1 MKKILRIALAAA
13 VLVSAAACSKT
24 EEEPAYLAVTAFN
37 VDGLWKLSEWSD
49 ASLDGTAWAYIDLDR
64 RDGKFTAY
72 CTIETS
78 DAIPVI
84 ETGFYAVNEDE
95 SSIWGYYE
103 FDNQRWWT
111 HKYVVSELTSDRMV
125 WTAQDDP
132 SEVRVYVRIDALP
145 DGIAP
150 DSSDDSEE

>member
-24 EEEPAYLAVTAFN
+24 EEDVVYLQLTPFN
-37 VDGLWKLSEWSD
+37 INGIWQLSEWNGEPL
-49 ASLDGTAWAYIDLDR
+49 ADGSYAYIEFDR
-64 RDGKFTAY
+64 RDMQFTSY
-72 CTIETS
+72 SNIETS
-78 DAIPVI
+78 SPVI
-84 ETGFYAVNEDE
+84 EPGTFGIYQEENA
-95 SSIWGYYE
+95 IWGYYE
-103 FDNQRWWT
+103 YDNQRWWT

>member
-1 MKKILRIALAAA
+1 MKNLLKIFLIAAFAVAAA
-13 VLVSAAACSKT
+13 SCSKT
-24 EEEPAYLAVTAFN
+24 EEDVVYLQLTPFN
-37 VDGLWKLSEWSD
+37 IDGIWQLSEWNGEPL
-49 ASLDGTAWAYIDLDR
+49 ADGSYAYIEFDR
-64 RDGKFTAY
+64 RDMQFTSY
-72 CTIETS
+72 SNIETS
-78 DAIPVI
+78 SPVI
-84 ETGFYAVNEDE
+84 EPGTFGIYQEENA
-95 SSIWGYYE
+95 IWGYYE
-103 FDNQRWWT
+103 YDNQRWWT